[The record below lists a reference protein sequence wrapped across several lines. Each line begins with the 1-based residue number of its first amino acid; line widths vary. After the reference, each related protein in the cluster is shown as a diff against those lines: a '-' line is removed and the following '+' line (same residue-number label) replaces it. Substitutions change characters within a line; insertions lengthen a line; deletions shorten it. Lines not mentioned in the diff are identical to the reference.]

1 MFANHVSVKGLIP
14 KIYKELIH
22 FNSIKNTQRDI
33 PGGPLAKNQSA
44 KVENMDL
51 IPDQG
56 RFHMW
61 QSS

>member
-1 MFANHVSVKGLIP
+1 MFANLISFKGLIP

-22 FNSIKNTQRDI
+22 FSSIENTQRDF
-33 PGGPLAKNQSA
+33 PAGPFIKSQSA
-44 KVENMDL
+44 KVGNVGL

>member
-1 MFANHVSVKGLIP
+1 MFANLVSFKGLIP

-22 FNSIKNTQRDI
+22 FNSIKNTQRDFPADPFI
-33 PGGPLAKNQSA
+33 KNQSA
-44 KVENMDL
+44 KEGNMGL